1 MFINNR
7 QHLCQRETFQ
17 SDYTV
22 IINPGQADQFDETAG
37 AFDAD
42 LRGDNLFSDFLFA
55 SSSGNGA
62 ILLQY
67 FPCVLTVLTN
77 ALNRDTYGNFAIF
90 NNLLNVMVSSSEGQ

>member
-22 IINPGQADQFDETAG
+22 IINTSQADQFDEAAG

-42 LRGDNLFSDFLFA
+42 LRGDNFFSDFLFPA
-55 SSSGNGA
+55 AAATARSCSRT
-62 ILLQY
+62 
-67 FPCVLTVLTN
+67 FPAFSPCSRTRST
-77 ALNRDTYGNFAIF
+77 ATPTETSHF
-90 NNLLNVMVSSSEGQ
+90 